1 MSDDDRFLAVELRLK
16 ICEARLRRGAEATIS
31 ALNGGAEGKQGE
43 RGPRGLTGDIG
54 PMPRHQWDGTKLRF
68 QQGPAGDDW
77 GAYVDLKGATGAQ
90 GYTGVVVQ
98 QSTTAGSSYWPSSR

>member
-43 RGPRGLTGDIG
+43 RGPRGLLETSGRCRGIS
-54 PMPRHQWDGTKLRF
+54 GTERSFGSSKARL
-68 QQGPAGDDW
+68 AM
-77 GAYVDLKGATGAQ
+77 TGAL
-90 GYTGVVVQ
+90 T
-98 QSTTAGSSYWPSSR
+98 ST